1 MMMKTLTTALLFSV
15 AAIGTACSA
24 ETQNPAEGDPAETA
38 PAETASTEPEI
49 TGTLNLNVGQP
60 RERGQERLLGS
71 GALGSATFGDA
82 PDLGIGLETDT
93 DTATLIEL
101 STDPA
106 PQADEDDGLIRIP

>member
-24 ETQNPAEGDPAETA
+24 ETQDHTEAEPP
-38 PAETASTEPEI
+38 PAETASTEPEV
-49 TGTLNLNVGQP
+49 TGTLNLNIGQP

-82 PDLGIGLETDT
+82 PDLGIGIETDI

-101 STDPA
+101 STDPS
-106 PQADEDDGLIRIP
+106 PQVDEDDGLIRIP